1 MAVVIGEAVDIGSVF
16 HGFGEIDVLPPPF
29 TLVRL
34 GPVPSKMPFSDH
46 LSMITDRLQQM
57 GNGRPLGRDQV
68 FAGSAQHPAG
78 KPRPP
83 IVSTGEHTVSC
94 RSANGTRG
102 MGVKK
107 GNPLIRHFLEMRGL
121 DPAVRVGG
129 GNVPNA
135 QIIGKNEND
144 VRIGRGLNE
153 YGEKKR

>member
-1 MAVVIGEAVDIGSVF
+1 
-16 HGFGEIDVLPPPF
+16 
-29 TLVRL
+29 
-34 GPVPSKMPFSDH
+34 
-46 LSMITDRLQQM
+46 
-57 GNGRPLGRDQV
+57 
-68 FAGSAQHPAG
+68 
-78 KPRPP
+78 
-83 IVSTGEHTVSC
+83 
-94 RSANGTRG
+94 

-129 GNVPNA
+129 GNVTNA